1 MDFFKKTLS
10 QVNTQDNTLYDFIYD
25 LFFFAELQESED
37 DIRNGRVCTLEEL
50 KNEMEARYESYR
62 NSKS

>member
-1 MDFFKKTLS
+1 MDFLKKTLS